1 MYLIEVTLGSGATPI
16 LPQGDP
22 VVRRPSNFQTLVI
35 GATAHTFNIGDAS
48 VTSTTGV
55 PVPTT
60 SSPIVISTPVA
71 DTETLS
77 DWYLFGTANDKV
89 PVLVIG

>member
-1 MYLIEVTLGSGATPI
+1 MYLIEVTLQSGVATPI
-16 LPQGDP
+16 LPRDP
-22 VVRRPSNFQTLVI
+22 VVQRPSNWQTLII
-35 GATAHTFNIGDAS
+35 GASAHTFNIGDS
-48 VTSTTGV
+48 TVTATTGV

-60 SSPIVISTPVA
+60 SAPIVISTPVA

-77 DWYLFGTANDKV
+77 DWYLFGTAADKV